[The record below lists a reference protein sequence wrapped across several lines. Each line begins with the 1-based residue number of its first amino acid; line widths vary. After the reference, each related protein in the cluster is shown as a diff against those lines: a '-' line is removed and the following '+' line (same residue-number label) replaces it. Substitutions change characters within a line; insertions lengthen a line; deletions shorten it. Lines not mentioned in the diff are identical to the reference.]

1 MNTAL
6 KESSKRTLRVFLSYA
21 VVDRE
26 YARKLRSLLS
36 RYLNLHIF
44 TPDMLSAGEDWLS
57 RLKDE
62 VSQCDIFLVLLS
74 PDSVNSEWILSE
86 IGAAWALNKLIVP
99 IVTQTGL
106 SSEIPK
112 VLQQFESL
120 EMKYLEDHPEAIDQ
134 ILRIYEE
141 KADSGKAT
149 QEI

>member
-6 KESSKRTLRVFLSYA
+6 KEGSRRTLRVFLSHA
-21 VVDRE
+21 VADRE

-36 RYLNLHIF
+36 RYPNLHIF

-62 VSQCDIFLVLLS
+62 VSQCDMFLVLLS

-86 IGAAWALNKLIVP
+86 VGAAWALNKLIVP

-106 SSEIPK
+106 SSEIPAI
-112 VLQQFESL
+112 LQQSESL
-120 EMKYLEDHPEAIDQ
+120 EIKYLEDHPEAIDQ
-134 ILRIYEE
+134 ILA
-141 KADSGKAT
+141 KAAASDM
-149 QEI
+149 I

>member
-6 KESSKRTLRVFLSYA
+6 RESSRRALRVFLSHA

-36 RYLNLHIF
+36 RYPNLHIF

-74 PDSVNSEWILSE
+74 PDSVNSEWILPE

-106 SSEIPK
+106 STEIPT
-112 VLQQFESL
+112 VLQQSEFL

-134 ILRIYEE
+134 ILA
-141 KADSGKAT
+141 KAAASDMT
-149 QEI
+149 

>member
-1 MNTAL
+1 MNTVL
-6 KESSKRTLRVFLSYA
+6 KESSRRTLRVFLSYA
-21 VVDRE
+21 VADRE

-62 VSQCDIFLVLLS
+62 VHKCDIFLVLLS

-106 SSEIPK
+106 STEIPT
-112 VLQQFESL
+112 VLQQSEFL

-134 ILRIYEE
+134 ILA
-141 KADSGKAT
+141 KAAASDMT
-149 QEI
+149 